1 MSSWTQVRGRGKAS
15 RVAGQPKSSHR
26 GVFSR
31 LESGN
36 RQRDHR
42 GAADEDGRR
51 TDHGGRGETNHDGST
66 YGGGRGS
73 RSRGGRGTWSRG
85 GRGGTN
91 RDNSAYRGG
100 RGPSSRGGRGTGG
113 RWGGGPQ
120 PGLYNPAG
128 GRGSNES
135 SSVCVPQGDQT
146 SMMAILMSLQAT
158 VIAMGKKIGFDLP
171 AQGPTRPQ
179 DSNKPRDVGTAAA
192 GKQGGKKKT
201 DSGPKIGP
209 EINSEPN
216 QDQEEDKNF
225 TEVCKS
231 AFRYVQV
238 SYHTNNWKSLPQGV
252 EKALSRVIGN
262 IKPPMLK
269 TSDLSNELAALG
281 VEFGQK
287 VCQAVQNHLKQ
298 SKIRAEQEL
307 LKLDD
312 ADAAKAKS
320 VVEKRLI
327 DKFGK
332 KISDAHRTSLLTEAI
347 GMVGL
352 EKATISTNR
361 PVTNPL
367 PVDPQG
373 PSVVVEPVTKPYS
386 LVVSGLDTPRTK
398 KRRLEF
404 SNLGRME
411 ASSEEE
417 VMMLDDVSKSPEL
430 PIVSQSQRPCP
441 R

>member
-1 MSSWTQVRGRGKAS
+1 
-15 RVAGQPKSSHR
+15 
-26 GVFSR
+26 
-31 LESGN
+31 
-36 RQRDHR
+36 
-42 GAADEDGRR
+42 
-51 TDHGGRGETNHDGST
+51 
-66 YGGGRGS
+66 
-73 RSRGGRGTWSRG
+73 
-85 GRGGTN
+85 
-91 RDNSAYRGG
+91 
-100 RGPSSRGGRGTGG
+100 
-113 RWGGGPQ
+113 
-120 PGLYNPAG
+120 
-128 GRGSNES
+128 
-135 SSVCVPQGDQT
+135 
-146 SMMAILMSLQAT
+146 MMAILMSLQAT

-192 GKQGGKKKT
+192 GKQGDKKKT
-201 DSGPKIGP
+201 DRGPKTGP
-209 EINSEPN
+209 EINSEPIP
-216 QDQEEDKNF
+216 DQEEDKNF

-262 IKPPMLK
+262 IKPPMPK
-269 TSDLSNELAALG
+269 TSDLSSELAALG

-332 KISDAHRTSLLTEAI
+332 KLSDAHRTRLLTEAI

-352 EKATISTNR
+352 EKATISTNQ
-361 PVTNPL
+361 PVMNPL

-373 PSVVVEPVTKPYS
+373 PSLVVEPVKKPYS

-417 VMMLDDVSKSPEL
+417 VMMLDDVSDSPEL
-430 PIVSQSQRPCP
+430 SIISQSQGPCP
-441 R
+441 RKCKSINRTYSKWTRTAETLTSGTTAGSSSSGTRRSRT